1 MVEKCLQVSLQS
13 LLHDGEWVADVHSD
27 EEGCKCGCWLGRI
40 FGMRRLR
47 RLCRLLRGSL
57 HPRRMSRRHMPWL
70 QNLYITYSLISLFS
84 FWLIHFPIPCFAM
97 IHSVL
102 FALFVVACYCLPFL
116 LRFEHMPSHIL
127 HTPNLPP
134 VSFSISVFLSHS
146 LSVFLSLC
154 LFTCLPLGQ
163 PFLFNPNWLFLQ
175 PCTISPLFALES
187 PPCCI
192 QVVELSEALLN
203 PCAYHLLSFFHTTP
217 FACFHWRFGIPY
229 LTNRV

>member
-1 MVEKCLQVSLQS
+1 
-13 LLHDGEWVADVHSD
+13 
-27 EEGCKCGCWLGRI
+27 
-40 FGMRRLR
+40 
-47 RLCRLLRGSL
+47 
-57 HPRRMSRRHMPWL
+57 
-70 QNLYITYSLISLFS
+70 
-84 FWLIHFPIPCFAM
+84 M

-102 FALFVVACYCLPFL
+102 LVLFVVACYCLPFSL
-116 LRFEHMPSHIL
+116 SLKKHAIPQTPIL
-127 HTPNLPP
+127 PFCLWLHLFLSP
-134 VSFSISVFLSHS
+134 SVFLFLS
-146 LSVFLSLC
+146 LSVFLSFSLS
-154 LFTCLPLGQ
+154 TCPPLGR
-163 PFLFNPNWLFLQ
+163 PFLFTPNWLFLQ